1 MNLPMIKTDII
12 AAFRLQKNRATREE
26 REFQAKRESIA
37 HEMEKTYD
45 EMEDTLAR
53 FNNTTEKMLI
63 DMYSYELKALE
74 QKYGYYLQQI
84 KAMDEAAK

>member
-63 DMYSYELKALE
+63 DMYSYCLL
-74 QKYGYYLQQI
+74 YTSRCV
-84 KAMDEAAK
+84 

>member
-1 MNLPMIKTDII
+1 MNLAIVKSDII
-12 AAFRLQKNRATREE
+12 AAFRLQKNRLTREE
-26 REFQAKRESIA
+26 RELQAKRDSLT
-37 HEMEKTYD
+37 HEMEKTSD
-45 EMEDTLAR
+45 EMENTLSR

-84 KAMDEAAK
+84 RALDEAAK